1 METIETSVVIKVA
14 SVMVDVSLPY
24 FRQRMVP

>member
-1 METIETSVVIKVA
+1 METIESKVVIKVT
-14 SVMVDVSLPY
+14 SVMVVVSLPY